1 MSDIE
6 RKKLA
11 DTYKRYGF
19 SLARQ
24 TSDVLVFTL
33 KTGYFDNADIIPSW
47 AGQDVTS
54 TFNEFTN
61 IGFACTIR
69 PPLSSDE
76 AEKQLFRGFFSV
88 DSTRER
94 LKASYAKFTKQIID
108 PYGPGAKYSYVTAP
122 YHVNGKTGN
131 ETVPS
136 EVLNR
141 LATKKPILFLIEAA
155 AGFGKTCTAQEI
167 VKGLTENSDYLPL
180 YAELSR
186 NRQARVFRHILLD
199 EIDRTFPLLG
209 SRLVQSEIQNG
220 RVITVLDGFDELLR
234 AKEDSSDFEYRE
246 PMLETISDYLK
257 GSAKIV
263 LTTRRTVLFDGDE
276 FHKWVDSHANEFDLV
291 RIKISEPQISDWLPI
306 NRIERLNAI
315 GVDVGLFA
323 NPVLL
328 SYLKLVTDQKF
339 DAICSDAESI
349 VDSYFTFMLER
360 ERTRQDLR
368 MDFHNQEVV
377 LSSIAK
383 DMMSFGYTAEE
394 RDYIIDQILRSHG
407 PLLDRVQFAYSSSEK
422 PSREELANK
431 LASHALLDRNSSE
444 TNKISFVN
452 EFAFGNYIAKNI
464 ISDDSWLDDDTRFVE
479 PAVLSYVPRN
489 EQARLSLWR
498 RLEVVTEYMPISDK
512 INIALKLGMPIDF
525 ELRSGEAEGIR
536 FKNDR
541 IGDAPIE
548 SFQFN
553 DCWFSDCIFVKSS
566 IMNVSFLECRFYN
579 CAVIDVDQVADGA
592 IYLFG
597 CTSEEKFSAM
607 LARSNAAVVQRTADR
622 DRMLERYILEKFWP
636 VGRDKIVH
644 IHRPTKILCARS
656 TDFGPEELY
665 QALESLKRK
674 GILSDSQASSFF
686 ELRLDE
692 MQTIR
697 EILGR

>member
-1 MSDIE
+1 MSDAE
-6 RKKLA
+6 RKKLT

-24 TSDVLVFTL
+24 TSEVLVFTL
-33 KTGYFDNADIIPSW
+33 KTGYFDNADIIP
-47 AGQDVTS
+47 AQTGQDVS
-54 TFNEFTN
+54 VTFNEFTK

-69 PPLSSDE
+69 PPMSAEE

-88 DSTRER
+88 DSTRDR
-94 LKASYAKFTKQIID
+94 LQASYRKFTKQITE
-108 PYGPGAKYSYVTAP
+108 PYGVGAKYSYVTAP
-122 YHVNGKTGN
+122 YHVNGVTGTG
-131 ETVPS
+131 TVPS
-136 EVLNR
+136 EILSR
-141 LATKKPILFLIEAA
+141 LSLKKPILFLIEAA

-167 VKGLTENSDYLPL
+167 VNGLIENSDYLPL

-276 FHKWVDSHANEFDLV
+276 FHKWVDSHVNEFELV
-291 RIKISEPQISDWLPI
+291 RIKISEPQISDWLPS

-315 GVDVGLFA
+315 GVDVRLFA

-328 SYLKLVTDQKF
+328 SYLKLIGDQKF
-339 DAICSDAESI
+339 DDICCDSESI
-349 VDSYFTFMLER
+349 VESYFTFMLDR

-368 MDFHNQEVV
+368 MDVSHQHIV

-383 DMMSFGYTAEE
+383 DMMTFGYTAEE

-407 PLLDRVQFAYSSSEK
+407 VLLDKVQLAYSSSEK

-452 EFAFGNYIAKNI
+452 EFAFGNYIASNI
-464 ISDDSWLDDDTRFVE
+464 ISDETWLDDDARFIE
-479 PAVLSYVPRN
+479 PAVLSYVPRH
-489 EQARLSLWR
+489 EQARVNLWR
-498 RLEVVTEYMPISDK
+498 RLESVVDYMPITSK
-512 INIALKLGMPIDF
+512 IDTALRLGMPIDF
-525 ELRSGEAEGIR
+525 QLQDGEAEGIR
-536 FKNDR
+536 FAR
-541 IGDAPIE
+541 ITIGHA
-548 SFQFN
+548 SVKAFQFN
-553 DCWFSDCIFVKSS
+553 DCWFSDCVFVKSS
-566 IMNVSFLECRFYN
+566 LSDVSFLDCRFYN
-579 CAVIDVDQVADGA
+579 CSIIVEEESVEGG

-597 CTSEEKFSAM
+597 CTCDDAFSAQ
-607 LARSNAAVVQRTADR
+607 LARSNAIVAQRTADR
-622 DRMLERYILEKFWP
+622 DRSLERYILEKFWP
-636 VGRDKIVH
+636 LGRDKFVYL
-644 IHRPTKILCARS
+644 HRPTKILCARS
-656 TDFGPEELY
+656 ADFGPEELY
-665 QALESLKRK
+665 PALESLKRK
-674 GILSDSQASSFF
+674 GIVSDSQTPSFF
-686 ELRLDE
+686 ELKLEE
-692 MQTIR
+692 MQSIR